1 MKLNK
6 VMALAL
12 SGLMAVSMLAGCSSD
27 PSNGDGGNT
36 EVTPPASN
44 AVSVM
49 NDAQSVVKFGA
60 DNDFESAVVA
70 AAKDAKYTD
79 VNGANYTASGVSDG
93 DKVFASLEDKLPVA
107 DGMYASNSAIMSFN
121 AAAPGTVTTQTTV
134 YKVKNEGLT
143 EEAAL
148 KLVADKMDMDD
159 TYPTVVSQ
167 WNASTSKRDYYEV
180 SYTGSVSIVTV
191 NAADEGKTASA
202 YYIAVQVTQSVAR
215 DAIVIG

>member
-12 SGLMAVSMLAGCSSD
+12 SGLMAVSMLAGCAGD

-79 VNGANYTASGVSDG
+79 VNSANYTASGVSNS

-107 DGMYASNSAIMSFN
+107 DGMYASNSAIMSFK
-121 AAAPGTVTTQTTV
+121 AAAPGTVTTKTTI

-148 KLVADKMDMDD
+148 KQVATKMDMDD

-167 WNASTSKRDYYEV
+167 WNASTSKSDYYEV

-191 NAADEGKTASA
+191 NTADEGKTASA
-202 YYIAVQVTQSVAR
+202 YYIAVQVTQNVAR